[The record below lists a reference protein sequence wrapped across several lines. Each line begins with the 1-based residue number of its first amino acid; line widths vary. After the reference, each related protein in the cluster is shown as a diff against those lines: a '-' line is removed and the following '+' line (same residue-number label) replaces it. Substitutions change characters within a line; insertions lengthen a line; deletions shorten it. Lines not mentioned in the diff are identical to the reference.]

1 MLKYLLFRSGEFSH
15 KLETRSRQAVLVNTT
30 EYVIRRT
37 LRISSHLFAT
47 NTHFPLYPPSSG
59 NLKCASFV
67 NTVLCFYPLF
77 YARERHMGPQRE
89 RKLALI
95 RVLHT

>member
-37 LRISSHLFAT
+37 LRISSHLFVA
-47 NTHFPLYPPSSG
+47 NTHISLYPPIYAYVLNGKRNLPLSASAAG
-59 NLKCASFV
+59 NLR
-67 NTVLCFYPLF
+67 FYPSA
-77 YARERHMGPQRE
+77 AR
-89 RKLALI
+89 L
-95 RVLHT
+95 